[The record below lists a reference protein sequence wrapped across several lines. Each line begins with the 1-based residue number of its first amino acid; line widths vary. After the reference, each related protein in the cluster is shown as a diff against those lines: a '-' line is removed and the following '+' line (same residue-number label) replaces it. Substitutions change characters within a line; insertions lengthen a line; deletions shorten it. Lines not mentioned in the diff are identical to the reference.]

1 LAHRLAVECDAILAD
16 MVEIIEFPQ
25 LTTKYKVMGV
35 PKIVIN
41 DELEFEGALPED
53 LFVAE
58 LMRAAKS

>member
-16 MVEIIEFPQ
+16 MVEIIEFPH

>member
-1 LAHRLAVECDAILAD
+1 

-41 DELEFEGALPED
+41 DELEFEGALPKD

>member
-1 LAHRLAVECDAILAD
+1 
-16 MVEIIEFPQ
+16 MVEVIEFPQ
-25 LTTKYKVMGV
+25 LATKYSVMGV

-41 DELEFEGALPED
+41 DEIEFEGALPED

>member
-16 MVEIIEFPQ
+16 MVEVIEFPQ

-41 DELEFEGALPED
+41 DEIEFEGALPED